1 MAYYQ
6 SSFPLCRKHPSLLP
20 TILFNLRNLSF
31 QDIPF
36 FHSFHFWGPLF
47 LSPYASCF
55 TLSQFKY
62 LPPLLT
68 HLSPSS
74 SSSPHHSFFF
84 HFINKM
90 DPSSVN
96 GFYSFLTRGIDD
108 LERVFLTTN
117 FMSIQFLQRALSL
130 LRSFHTQLTL
140 LVQKLHLPV
149 GDKWL
154 DEYMDESS
162 KLWEA
167 CLVIKSGI
175 SGIETYYSAA
185 LNITSSL
192 DSHRHITPQLSR
204 QVIRAISGC
213 RREAV
218 GLEEENRALMETRI
232 QPLCLRFEERV
243 SIESKL
249 NGFNGFR
256 GVLYA
261 MRNVSSLLLMIL
273 LYGLV
278 YCWGDSSDFVLGGY
292 DYEGCLFLGS
302 AFMMS
307 TARLQQRVAAE
318 IGHMGGAQGGMLLHE
333 FRRSK
338 VAMEELRGELEREGE
353 VGVRERLENLRACF
367 GLLRS
372 GADNIVAQLDDF
384 FDEIVEGRK
393 RLLDFCSHR

>member
-1 MAYYQ
+1 
-6 SSFPLCRKHPSLLP
+6 
-20 TILFNLRNLSF
+20 
-31 QDIPF
+31 
-36 FHSFHFWGPLF
+36 
-47 LSPYASCF
+47 
-55 TLSQFKY
+55 
-62 LPPLLT
+62 
-68 HLSPSS
+68 
-74 SSSPHHSFFF
+74 
-84 HFINKM
+84 M
-90 DPSSVN
+90 DPSSTNSVN

-108 LERVFLTTN
+108 LERVYLSNN
-117 FMSIQFLQRALSL
+117 FMSIQFLQRVLSL

-167 CLVIKSGI
+167 CHVLKSGI
-175 SGIETYYSAA
+175 SGIENYYSAGFT
-185 LNITSSL
+185 ITSSI
-192 DSHRHITPQLSR
+192 DSHPRLTPQLSR

-232 QPLCLRFEERV
+232 QPLSLRFDERV

-278 YCWGDSSDFVLGGY
+278 YCWPESSDFVLGGY
-292 DYEGCLFLGS
+292 EG
-302 AFMMS
+302 
-307 TARLQQRVAAE
+307 LQQRVASE
-318 IGHMGGAQGGMLLHE
+318 IGQMNGTAGILLYE

-338 VAMEELRGELEREGE
+338 MAMEELRGELERLGSQGMVVEWETE
-353 VGVRERLENLRACF
+353 VGIRERVENLRGCF
-367 GLLRS
+367 GVLRS
-372 GADNIVAQLDDF
+372 GTENIVGQLDDF

-393 RLLDFCSHR
+393 KLLDFCSHR

>member
-1 MAYYQ
+1 MDA
-6 SSFPLCRKHPSLLP
+6 SS
-20 TILFNLRNLSF
+20 T
-31 QDIPF
+31 
-36 FHSFHFWGPLF
+36 
-47 LSPYASCF
+47 
-55 TLSQFKY
+55 
-62 LPPLLT
+62 
-68 HLSPSS
+68 
-74 SSSPHHSFFF
+74 
-84 HFINKM
+84 
-90 DPSSVN
+90 SSVN
-96 GFYSFLTRGIDD
+96 GFYTLLTRGIDD
-108 LERVFLTTN
+108 LERLYLSN
-117 FMSIQFLQRALSL
+117 SFMSIQFLQRVLSL
-130 LRSFHTQLTL
+130 LRSFHSQLLL

-167 CLVIKSGI
+167 CHVIKSGI
-175 SGIETYYSAA
+175 SGIENYYSAGF
-185 LNITSSL
+185 NIISSF
-192 DSHRHITPQLSR
+192 DNHRHLNHQLSR

-232 QPLCLRFEERV
+232 QPLSLRFDETV

-278 YCWGDSSDFVLGGY
+278 YCRPESSFLRGG
-292 DYEGCLFLGS
+292 YEGCLIFGS
-302 AFMMS
+302 AFMIS

-318 IGHMGGAQGGMLLHE
+318 INQMNGRPGILLYE

-338 VAMEELRGELEREGE
+338 LAMEELRGELERRGGGGGGVEEWETE
-353 VGVRERLENLRACF
+353 VGGIMERVENLKGWF
-367 GLLRS
+367 GVLRS
-372 GADNIVAQLDDF
+372 GADNIVVQLDDF

-393 RLLDFCSHR
+393 KLLDFCSHR

>member
-1 MAYYQ
+1 
-6 SSFPLCRKHPSLLP
+6 
-20 TILFNLRNLSF
+20 
-31 QDIPF
+31 
-36 FHSFHFWGPLF
+36 
-47 LSPYASCF
+47 
-55 TLSQFKY
+55 
-62 LPPLLT
+62 
-68 HLSPSS
+68 
-74 SSSPHHSFFF
+74 
-84 HFINKM
+84 M

-108 LERVFLTTN
+108 LERVFLSTN

-167 CLVIKSGI
+167 CHVIKSGI
-175 SGIETYYSAA
+175 SAIDNYYSAA

-204 QVIRAISGC
+204 QVMRAISGC

-232 QPLCLRFEERV
+232 QPLSLRFEERV

-278 YCWGDSSDFVLGGY
+278 YCYPESSSDFVAGG
-292 DYEGCLFLGS
+292 YEGCLFLGS
-302 AFMMS
+302 AFMIS

-318 IGHMGGAQGGMLLHE
+318 IGRMRGAVAPGMMMYE

-338 VAMEELRGELEREGE
+338 GAMEELRVELERQQGVVVEWESE
-353 VGVRERLENLRACF
+353 VGIRESVENLRGCF
-367 GLLRS
+367 GVLRS
-372 GADNIVAQLDDF
+372 GADNIVGQLDDF

-393 RLLDFCSHR
+393 KLLDFCSHR

>member
-1 MAYYQ
+1 
-6 SSFPLCRKHPSLLP
+6 
-20 TILFNLRNLSF
+20 
-31 QDIPF
+31 
-36 FHSFHFWGPLF
+36 
-47 LSPYASCF
+47 
-55 TLSQFKY
+55 
-62 LPPLLT
+62 
-68 HLSPSS
+68 
-74 SSSPHHSFFF
+74 
-84 HFINKM
+84 M
-90 DPSSVN
+90 DPSSTNSVN

-108 LERVFLTTN
+108 LERVFLNTN
-117 FMSIQFLQRALSL
+117 FMSIQFLQRALTL
-130 LRSFHTQLTL
+130 LRSSHTQLTL

-167 CLVIKSGI
+167 CHVLKSGI
-175 SGIETYYSAA
+175 SGIENYYSAA
-185 LNITSSL
+185 SNITSSL

-204 QVIRAISGC
+204 QVIRAITGC

-232 QPLCLRFEERV
+232 QPLSLRFEERV

-278 YCWGDSSDFVLGGY
+278 YCWGESSDFVIGG
-292 DYEGCLFLGS
+292 YEGCLFLGS

-318 IGHMGGAQGGMLLHE
+318 IGRMNGAQGMLLHE

-338 VAMEELRGELEREGE
+338 VAMEELRGELERRGSQGVEWESE
-353 VGVRERLENLRACF
+353 VGIRERVENLRACF
-367 GLLRS
+367 GVLRS
-372 GADNIVAQLDDF
+372 GTDNIVAQLDDF

-393 RLLDFCSHR
+393 KLLDFCSHR